1 MVGVFVMTVNR
12 KKQFGLP
19 HPWLVDG
26 ATLILP
32 YPTQL
37 ANLSAP
43 MEPFA
48 FEVRAII
55 ICLVEFIKNPF

>member
-1 MVGVFVMTVNR
+1 MTVNR
-12 KKQFGLP
+12 NRQFGLP

-48 FEVRAII
+48 FEVGFLIVN
-55 ICLVEFIKNPF
+55 LS